1 MSTKMDQLVTW
12 CRTSNVIPA
21 SGTKARNDLA
31 DMVMGQPV
39 EDIKAAFKV
48 FRDEPDSVK
57 RWVWLVTNVCDFESG
72 IDLIYRTVLSYKWY
86 LLQIEH
92 EEEITKGWFEIN
104 EANRKIASQLREI
117 DAREMRMTATVN
129 DLKVANNRIED
140 LLQTIR
146 YLTDEVGE
154 LREIEA
160 ECNVYR
166 QALRHGLWRQK
177 PLTTQRVLDQYAEAV
192 SCARDLTCGYPDDE
206 IRKPVYEVIADAVSL
221 FTEIGTPP
229 DNLAEMVSGWRLPQ
243 PDYEEATQ

>member
-1 MSTKMDQLVTW
+1 MSTKMDRLVEW

-21 SGTKARNDLA
+21 MGTRARNDLA
-31 DMVMGQPV
+31 DLVMGQPI

-57 RWVWLVTNVCDFESG
+57 RWVWLVTAVCDFESG

-86 LLQIEH
+86 LLQKEH
-92 EEEITKGWFEIN
+92 ENEIAERWSGIN
-104 EANRKIASQLREI
+104 EANHKIASQLREI
-117 DAREMRMTATVN
+117 DARELRMAATVKRLKEAEEELQDKHRQIR
-129 DLKVANNRIED
+129 DLRSDID
-140 LLQTIR
+140 
-146 YLTDEVGE
+146 E

-166 QALRHGLWRQK
+166 QALRNGLWRQA

-206 IRKPVYEVIADAVSL
+206 LCKPVYEVIADAIAL

-229 DNLAEMVSGWRLPQ
+229 DSLSEIISGWRLPQ
-243 PDYEEATQ
+243 PEHEEATQ